1 MRQTQLSLSRPLTVT
16 LPNSTSLTT
25 SLTLSLPHAHT
36 HTHSMFEV
44 RKVEKEKRGKGVW
57 WGKWRENAESG
68 GEKQWV
74 GQRLRKGTDVLRR
87 IRPYAHV
94 VDTSHRHSLCQACF
108 IPQDKK
114 LKRCAGCKVY
124 YYCSAACQKADWTDH
139 KKECHSL
146 QQVCFVPCA
155 SK

>member
-1 MRQTQLSLSRPLTVT
+1 MQWHTLQQDLGKTRQGEETREE
-16 LPNSTSLTT
+16 
-25 SLTLSLPHAHT
+25 AGAG
-36 HTHSMFEV
+36 
-44 RKVEKEKRGKGVW
+44 RKVVWRVHAEAKKKR
-57 WGKWRENAESG
+57 KWRENAESG